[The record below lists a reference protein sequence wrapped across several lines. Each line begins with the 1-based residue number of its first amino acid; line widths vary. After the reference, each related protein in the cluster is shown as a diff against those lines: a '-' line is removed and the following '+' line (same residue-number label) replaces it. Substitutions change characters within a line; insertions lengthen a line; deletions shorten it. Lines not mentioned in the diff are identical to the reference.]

1 MKIALLGDI
10 ALFGKYDVNKNPD
23 VYVYFEDVAKLL
35 DKFDYVIGNLE
46 TPFTKKNSSM
56 VCKSAHIKTDY
67 NNVNLLKYLNI
78 GIVNLANNHLFD
90 YGVNGYK
97 STLKILEEN
106 GINYFGIESK
116 QIYLENEK
124 VALSGFCCYSSNAS
138 GYYKSNSKYGVN
150 ILDGNIFE
158 KTIKSNN
165 EKGYLNIVSV
175 HFGDEHIHY
184 PRYEHIKL
192 ARKVAKH
199 TPYIFYG
206 HHPHVM
212 QGIEMYEN
220 ALIAYSLGN
229 FCFDDVYTKQSSIP
243 KVKQTQEN
251 KESFILSLE
260 IEANELKHYEIIPI
274 YDNNSKIIVDVSNS
288 EILNKIY
295 EYTRYLNLDEDTY
308 RQIRQ
313 YKLNEYLSKRKSM
326 RNVKWY
332 IERLNYNTAG
342 MLIKAKINLR
352 EYKKCLKDYL

>member
-10 ALFGKYDVNKNPD
+10 ALFGKYDINKNPD
-23 VYVYFEDVAKLL
+23 VYVYFEEVAKLL
-35 DKFDYVIGNLE
+35 GKFDYVIGNLE

-97 STLKILEEN
+97 STLEILEEN
-106 GINYFGIESK
+106 GINYFGIENK
-116 QIYLENEK
+116 QVYLENEK
-124 VALSGFCCYSSNAS
+124 VVLSGFCCYSSNAS
-138 GYYKSNSKYGVN
+138 GYYKNNSKYGVN

-175 HFGDEHIHY
+175 HFGDEHLHY

-206 HHPHVM
+206 HHPHVI
-212 QGIEMYEN
+212 QGVEMYEN

-229 FCFDDVYTKQSSIP
+229 FCFDDVYTKQSSVP
-243 KVKQTQEN
+243 KVRQTQEN

-308 RQIRQ
+308 KQTRQC
-313 YKLNEYLSKRKSM
+313 KLNEYLFKRKSM

-332 IERLNYNTAG
+332 IERLNYNSAG
-342 MLIKAKINLR
+342 MLIKAKINLI

>member
-1 MKIALLGDI
+1 MLLGI
-10 ALFGKYDVNKNPD
+10 LR
-23 VYVYFEDVAKLL
+23 LHL
-35 DKFDYVIGNLE
+35 H
-46 TPFTKKNSSM
+46 KKNFSM
-56 VCKSAHIKTDY
+56 VCKSAHIKTNY
-67 NNVNLLKYLNI
+67 NNVDILKCLNV
-78 GIVNLANNHLFD
+78 GIVNLTNNYLFD
-90 YGVNGYK
+90 YGVSGYK
-97 STLKILEEN
+97 STLKILDEN
-106 GINYFGIESK
+106 SIKYFGIENK

-124 VALSGFCCYSSNAS
+124 VTLSGFCCYSSNAS

-158 KTIKSNN
+158 NTIKSNN

-212 QGIEMYEN
+212 QGVEMYKN

-229 FCFDDVYTKQSSIP
+229 FCFNDVYSSIP
-243 KVKQTQEN
+243 KIKQTQEN

-274 YDNNSKIIVDVSNS
+274 YDNSSKIIVDVSNS

-295 EYTRYLNLDEDTY
+295 EYTQYLDLDEDTY
-308 RQIRQ
+308 RQTRQ

-332 IERLNYNTAG
+332 IKRLNYNTVG